1 MMLTELQKK
10 AAFETIL
17 DIIAKQMALKRQE
30 EALVKD
36 FKERFGV
43 RDIDY
48 ADEYFKRG
56 RK

>member
-1 MMLTELQKK
+1 MLTELQKK